1 MSALA
6 LMGLLPKDA
15 EIASGSLCFQGED
28 LVTMKPEKRRQLC
41 GSKMAMVFQEP
52 MTALDPTMR
61 VGRQVAE
68 VSLLR
73 RRQPRDDTRARVLG
87 HLERVGFADPQRIA
101 DAYPHELSGGQ
112 RQRASLARALA
123 LKPKLLIADEPTS
136 ALDVSVQAKVLRLF
150 KQLQVEIGFACL
162 FITHDL
168 AVVDMLA
175 DRIMVM
181 HNGRIV
187 EHGDARQII
196 HDPQDPYTKRLLDSL
211 PVPDPREQKARR
223 LARLERS

>member
-1 MSALA
+1 MLVSGKYPTAMDA
-6 LMGLLPKDA
+6 REYVGDLL
-15 EIASGSLCFQGED
+15 EM
-28 LVTMKPEKRRQLC
+28 VQL
-41 GSKMAMVFQEP
+41 P
-52 MTALDPTMR
+52 R
-61 VGRQVAE
+61 VYMNR
-68 VSLLR
+68 
-73 RRQPRDDTRARVLG
+73 
-87 HLERVGFADPQRIA
+87 F
-101 DAYPHELSGGQ
+101 PHELSGGQ

-181 HNGRIV
+181 HNGRIA